1 MEKIQKAMKKFPKP
15 PTDTIEVYVEIDE
28 EDLHFL
34 DTIIK
39 TYDGL
44 ANVRREYRKLKG
56 QKQFLILVSPDF
68 LDELKL
74 ILRYLRKHVFIGEI
88 IIERGPHAV

>member
-1 MEKIQKAMKKFPKP
+1 MEKIRETKKEFPP
-15 PTDTIEVYVEIDE
+15 PPADTIDVFVEIDE

-34 DTIIK
+34 DTVIK

-44 ANVRREYRKLKG
+44 ANVRREYRKVKE

-68 LDELKL
+68 LDEL
-74 ILRYLRKHVFIGEI
+74 LRGS
-88 IIERGPHAV
+88 